1 MGVDGDQAAQ
11 GVLRVASAA
20 MAGAMRAVS
29 VEVGEDP
36 RDGALIAYGGAGPL
50 LASLLARELDIKTV
64 VVPNYAGNFSAWGLF
79 EQDVVRSAA
88 LTIVA
93 RLDDAGI
100 RTAEKN
106 TGRPVYAARG
116 AGRAARHGNCD
127 ARGGIR
133 TCGTPV
139 RSTR

>member
-1 MGVDGDQAAQ
+1 
-11 GVLRVASAA
+11 
-20 MAGAMRAVS
+20 MRAVS

-50 LASLLARELDIKTV
+50 LASLLARELDITTV
-64 VVPNYAGNFSAWGLF
+64 VVPNYAGNFSAWGLL

-100 RTAEKN
+100 QVAEETLVKSCSRSSMSAPSGASR
-106 TGRPVYAARG
+106 GR
-116 AGRAARHGNCD
+116 
-127 ARGGIR
+127 
-133 TCGTPV
+133 
-139 RSTR
+139 